1 MMTRAIACAALLAL
15 GVGAAVPAKASAAA
29 LFPVSEVRL
38 GVLAHDV
45 GPFSSRKE
53 DGADINIE
61 LLFNDLGWFKRFGVR
76 PHIGGSINTSNDT
89 SQGYF
94 GLTGTVPIGKRLFFE
109 MSVGGAVHNGNKNEN
124 EIGRKDLGC
133 RVLFRESVAGGIYL
147 GKHATLSVML
157 DHISDANLCEKNEG
171 LESVGVRYGF
181 RF

>member
-1 MMTRAIACAALLAL
+1 MTRAIACAALLAL
-15 GVGAAVPAKASAAA
+15 GAAAAVPAPVAAWA
-29 LFPVSEVRL
+29 PTPVSEVRV

-45 GPFSSRKE
+45 GPFSARKE
-53 DGADINIE
+53 EGADINVE
-61 LLFNDLGWFKRFGVR
+61 VLFKDLAWFKKFGVR

-89 SQGYF
+89 SQAYF
-94 GLTGTVPIGKRLFFE
+94 GLTGTAPIGRRLFFE
-109 MSVGGAVHNGNKNEN
+109 LSLGGAVHNGNKNVG

-133 RVLFRESVAGGIYL
+133 RVLFRESVAGGVYL

-171 LESVGVRYGF
+171 LESVGVRYGW